1 MRTSV
6 PVVVVA
12 ALLGVILASA
22 PAAAQVVRVDIPFAF
37 TVLEK
42 SAPAGSYEVALQG
55 SDAVIL
61 RSTTAASTQFL
72 LPVVTRLAPGS
83 ETKSRIVFDR
93 VGTVATLSEVW
104 LSGRDG
110 YLVGMTKGSHTH
122 QAVPVVGK

>member
-6 PVVVVA
+6 PVVVA
-12 ALLGVILASA
+12 AVLLGVVLASA
-22 PAAAQVVRVDIPFAF
+22 PAAAQAVKVDIPFAF
-37 TVLEK
+37 TVSEK
-42 SAPAGSYEVALQG
+42 SAPAGSYEVELQG
-55 SDAVIL
+55 SDAVVL

-83 ETKSRIVFDR
+83 ESKSRLVFDR

-110 YLVGMTKGSHTH
+110 YLVGMTKAAHTH
-122 QAVPVVGK
+122 QSVPVGGK